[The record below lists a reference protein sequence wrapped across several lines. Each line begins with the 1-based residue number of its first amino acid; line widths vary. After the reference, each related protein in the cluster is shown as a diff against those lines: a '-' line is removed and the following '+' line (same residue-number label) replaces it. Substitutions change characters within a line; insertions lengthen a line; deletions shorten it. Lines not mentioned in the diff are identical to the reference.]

1 MLGLQACATMLS
13 LKKKGGVWGAILIY
27 SYCFASFLFY
37 FVAMGHTA
45 VTESLF

>member
-1 MLGLQACATMLS
+1 
-13 LKKKGGVWGAILIY
+13 LIY

-45 VTESLF
+45 VTESLFWENQNSLLA